1 MTEPYPDEM
10 FEEAERREA
19 ENKALDA
26 VDKLYKEN
34 GDALQQLAEIE
45 RREFY
50 RFFVVEYFGTG
61 EGISYWLRATRN
73 YQSHDGV
80 DRELESFKEFVG
92 ESFFFSGIEEPTEE
106 YFRTQYA
113 KLIPEHVSK
122 MLDRKDQP
130 GFIWDAH
137 FHVNYS

>member
-1 MTEPYPDEM
+1 MTDNYGPYPDEM

-19 ENKALDA
+19 ENK
-26 VDKLYKEN
+26 
-34 GDALQQLAEIE
+34 
-45 RREFY
+45 RPFY
-50 RFFVVEYFGTG
+50 RFFVVEYYGTG

-73 YQSHDGV
+73 YESHDGV
-80 DRELESFKEFVG
+80 DRELQSFKEFVN
-92 ESFFFSGIEEPTEE
+92 EPFFFSGIEEPTEE